1 MKNILLSIE
10 LIKHPKT
17 KFEYLDT
24 SVQNILLNI
33 EILEDKWVLQEIP
46 FDHTYG
52 RVPGET
58 EIRFWSIPRNT
69 GQFLHSLVSLQKPNT
84 ILEIGSS
91 VGYSSIWLASAAKKY
106 GGQIYTCE
114 ILPEK
119 IKLLRENI
127 NSSKL
132 SNVHIIEGD
141 ARNQLKKFS
150 KEINFIFL
158 DADKENYVE
167 YWKLLQPLV
176 KPGAIL
182 IADNAVDYAWLVKDF
197 LNVVKNDSTWESLIL
212 PFDNGLLIAVKL

>member
-1 MKNILLSIE
+1 MKNIFSSTE

-17 KFEYLDT
+17 KFEHLET
-24 SVQNILLNI
+24 SVQNVLLNI
-33 EILEDKWVLQEIP
+33 EKLEDKWVLQGIP

-52 RVPGET
+52 RVPGES

-69 GQFLHSLVSLQKPNT
+69 GQYLYSLVSLQKPKT
-84 ILEIGSS
+84 ILEIGAS
-91 VGYSSIWLASAAKKY
+91 VGYSTIWLASAASKY
-106 GGQIYTCE
+106 GGEIYTCE

-119 IKLLRENI
+119 IKLLKENI
-127 NSSKL
+127 KDSKL
-132 SNVHIIEGD
+132 SNIHLIEGE
-141 ARNQLKKFS
+141 AINQLTKFS

-176 KPGAIL
+176 RAGAIL

-197 LNVVKNDSTWESLIL
+197 LSVVKNDLTWESLIL
-212 PFDNGLLIAVKL
+212 PYDNGLLFAMKL